1 MYLFFLV
8 FYSIL
13 HPSFSYTLGGNLF
26 FPIRNYCVFP
36 TSSHHLLSSSFF
48 PIYLLFIFS
57 YTRYFLFLFLL
68 LLQLSSPL
76 YSSIFSS
83 FFSPSPHLFHLSPSF
98 LLPPQPPTQRQ
109 AEALLPG
116 PFETLQLFCQT
127 NSAIDFGVKIQFPP
141 QINNFFHYFSVKK
154 ELSFLLS
161 GN

>member
-13 HPSFSYTLGGNLF
+13 HPSFSYTLEGNLF

-36 TSSHHLLSSSFF
+36 TSSHHLLSASFF

-98 LLPPQPPTQRQ
+98 LL
-109 AEALLPG
+109 LLP
-116 PFETLQLFCQT
+116 P
-127 NSAIDFGVKIQFPP
+127 I
-141 QINNFFHYFSVKK
+141 Y
-154 ELSFLLS
+154 SFLLLLPFYYS
-161 GN
+161 FLSLSSSSCSSFFFPSIYFAPHLLIIRVSLSISAH